1 MGVGTVW
8 IGCDLMIDG
17 WWVEEWGKAR
27 RMRGLCT
34 DLDGGTVGEGI
45 GVRHAELDDVGSRL
59 VEDADRLLGGVDA
72 TVARADERDE
82 GALPSLLEVLEGL
95 GDGQRLRGHGA
106 GHH

>member
-1 MGVGTVW
+1 
-8 IGCDLMIDG
+8 
-17 WWVEEWGKAR
+17 
-27 RMRGLCT
+27 LCT

-82 GALPSLLEVLEGL
+82 GALPALLEVLEGL

-106 GHH
+106 ARVGATLAPAKAEAWSACAIFFRKSQLCD